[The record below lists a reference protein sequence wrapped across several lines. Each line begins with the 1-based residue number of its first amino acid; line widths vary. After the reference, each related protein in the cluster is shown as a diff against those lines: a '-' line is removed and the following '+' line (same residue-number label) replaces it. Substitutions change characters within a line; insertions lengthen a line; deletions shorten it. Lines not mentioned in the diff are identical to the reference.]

1 MNPAYVST
9 IKQREDVRKQ
19 YLDTLRIQI
28 ANNTLLANA
37 NEYYDKTN
45 EVLLQPTDTRN
56 VEDKLNDIE
65 NLKIFIRNALSTVVK
80 NASSLLQ
87 ELNDNEIQYVA
98 QNINRVIDTI
108 KTKYAVGIP
117 ANAIKPLLQNL
128 MGQDT
133 IYNDFRTFANGYF
146 KPELYEDYDDDE
158 TVSSLSND
166 DTTYLR
172 KALGYSTPSRPR
184 SVATSSFYTTS
195 PLKEDKMDDIDTP
208 PSIRP
213 SPSKLPNNFSRMNI
227 AQQIEYMKRRNI
239 PIETRPRQQKAANLE
254 AYTDWFEKNNV
265 SISGRGLM
273 KIKMKVSPENID
285 TTKTIEPVKS
295 YIPFGRYVL
304 NRHKLDDNILML
316 KHNKGGSISSIP
328 TTRISTQLT
337 KTLQYFIDTQLPPNY
352 DMISHLSLE
361 DKELL
366 HRIAKQS
373 RLLEKLNAPRPNLDK
388 EEQENHRFE
397 VLKGE
402 IHAGNDSKEVIKE
415 FKLLLLKFIHRDKLP
430 KRQANEILVDLI
442 TMGF

>member
-146 KPELYEDYDDDE
+146 KPELNEDYE
-158 TVSSLSND
+158 ESVSSISND

-172 KALGYSTPSRPR
+172 KAFGYSTPSRPR
-184 SVATSSFYTTS
+184 SVSTDETTMFYSPLLTPTSSIVETKPMNYS
-195 PLKEDKMDDIDTP
+195 A
-208 PSIRP
+208 
-213 SPSKLPNNFSRMNI
+213 SKKPTNFSRMKI
-227 AQQIEYMKRRNI
+227 ADQMEYMNRRNI
-239 PIETRPRQQKAANLE
+239 PIEIRQNSQKASNLE
-254 AYTDWFEKNNV
+254 AYTDWFENNNV

-273 KIKMKVSPENID
+273 KTKIKVSPENID
-285 TTKTIEPVKS
+285 TTKSIEPVKS

-304 NRHKLDDNILML
+304 NRYKLDDNILML
-316 KHNKGGSISSIP
+316 KRSKGGSIPSIP
-328 TTRISTQLT
+328 TTRISTHLT

-415 FKLLLLKFIHRDKLP
+415 FKLLLLKFIHKDKLP

>member
-37 NEYYDKTN
+37 KEYYDKTN

-80 NASSLLQ
+80 NASGLLQ

-117 ANAIKPLLQNL
+117 ANTIKPLLQNL

-133 IYNDFRTFANGYF
+133 IYNDFRTFANGYL
-146 KPELYEDYDDDE
+146 KPDLNVYDE
-158 TVSSLSND
+158 ESVSSISND
-166 DTTYLR
+166 DNSYLR
-172 KALGYSTPSRPR
+172 RAFGMSYNEDKVYDEPTMFYSPLLTP
-184 SVATSSFYTTS
+184 TSSIVETKPMNYS
-195 PLKEDKMDDIDTP
+195 ASKK
-208 PSIRP
+208 PS
-213 SPSKLPNNFSRMNI
+213 NFSRMKI
-227 AQQIEYMKRRNI
+227 ADQIEYMNRRNI
-239 PIETRPRQQKAANLE
+239 PIEIRQNSQKASNLE
-254 AYTDWFEKNNV
+254 AYSNWFESNNV
-265 SISGRGLM
+265 SISGKGLM
-273 KIKMKVSPENID
+273 KTKIKVSPENID

-304 NRHKLDDNILML
+304 NRHKLEDNILML
-316 KHNKGGSISSIP
+316 KHSKGGSISSIP
-328 TTRISTQLT
+328 TTHISNPLT
-337 KTLQYFIDTQLPPNY
+337 KTLKYFIDTQLPPNY

-366 HRIAKQS
+366 HRIAKHS
-373 RLLEKLNAPRPNLDK
+373 HLLDKLNAPRPNLDK

-415 FKLLLLKFIHRDKLP
+415 FKLLLLKFIHKDKLP

>member
-9 IKQREDVRKQ
+9 IKQREDDRKQ
-19 YLDTLRIQI
+19 YLDTLRIKI

-146 KPELYEDYDDDE
+146 KPELNDDYEE
-158 TVSSLSND
+158 SVSSISND

-172 KALGYSTPSRPR
+172 KAFGYSTPSRPR
-184 SVATSSFYTTS
+184 SVSTDETTMFYSPLLTPTSSIVETKPMNYS
-195 PLKEDKMDDIDTP
+195 A
-208 PSIRP
+208 
-213 SPSKLPNNFSRMNI
+213 SKKPTNFSRMKI
-227 AQQIEYMKRRNI
+227 ADQMEYMNRRNI
-239 PIETRPRQQKAANLE
+239 PIEIRQNSQKASNLE
-254 AYTDWFEKNNV
+254 AYTDWFENNNV

-273 KIKMKVSPENID
+273 KTKMKVSPENID

-304 NRHKLDDNILML
+304 NRYKLDDNILML
-316 KHNKGGSISSIP
+316 KRSKGGSISSIP
-328 TTRISTQLT
+328 TTRISTHLT

-415 FKLLLLKFIHRDKLP
+415 FKLLLLKFIHKDKLP

>member
-146 KPELYEDYDDDE
+146 KPELNEDYE
-158 TVSSLSND
+158 ESVSSISND

-172 KALGYSTPSRPR
+172 KAFGYSTPSRPR
-184 SVATSSFYTTS
+184 SVSTDETTMFYSPLLTPTSSIVETKPMNYS
-195 PLKEDKMDDIDTP
+195 A
-208 PSIRP
+208 
-213 SPSKLPNNFSRMNI
+213 SKKPTNFSRMKI
-227 AQQIEYMKRRNI
+227 ADQIEYMNRRNI
-239 PIETRPRQQKAANLE
+239 PIEIRQNSQKASNLE
-254 AYTDWFEKNNV
+254 AYTDWFENNNV

-273 KIKMKVSPENID
+273 KTKMKVSPENID

-304 NRHKLDDNILML
+304 NRYKLDDNILML
-316 KHNKGGSISSIP
+316 KRSKGGSISSIP
-328 TTRISTQLT
+328 TTRISTHLT

-415 FKLLLLKFIHRDKLP
+415 FKLLLLKFIHKDKLP

>member
-146 KPELYEDYDDDE
+146 KPELNEDYE
-158 TVSSLSND
+158 ESVSSISND

-172 KALGYSTPSRPR
+172 KAFGYSTPSRPR
-184 SVATSSFYTTS
+184 SVSTDETTMFYSPLLTPTSSIVETKPMNYS
-195 PLKEDKMDDIDTP
+195 A
-208 PSIRP
+208 
-213 SPSKLPNNFSRMNI
+213 SKKPTNFSRMKI
-227 AQQIEYMKRRNI
+227 ADQMEYMNRRNI
-239 PIETRPRQQKAANLE
+239 PIEIRQNSQKASNLE
-254 AYTDWFEKNNV
+254 AYTDWFENNNV

-273 KIKMKVSPENID
+273 KTKMKVSPENID
-285 TTKTIEPVKS
+285 TTKSIEPVKS

-304 NRHKLDDNILML
+304 NRYKLDDNILML
-316 KHNKGGSISSIP
+316 KRSKGGSISSIP
-328 TTRISTQLT
+328 TTRISTHLT

-415 FKLLLLKFIHRDKLP
+415 FKLLLLKFIHKDKLP